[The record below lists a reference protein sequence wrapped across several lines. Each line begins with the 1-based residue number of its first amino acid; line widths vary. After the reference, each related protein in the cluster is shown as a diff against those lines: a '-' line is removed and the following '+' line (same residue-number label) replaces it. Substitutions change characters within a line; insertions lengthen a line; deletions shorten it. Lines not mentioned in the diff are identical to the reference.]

1 MSETNKSKV
10 IQWDDI
16 KNEPNAVKLLDHG
29 FIYLKSVYGDD
40 NTVCEAARIS
50 YGAGTKTINDNRNLI
65 RYLVRHSHTSPL
77 EQVCATFV
85 IKLPLFVMAQ
95 LVRHRTAKLNQYS
108 GRYSEMLDEYYM
120 PSEWR
125 SQSTTNKQGSGDTI
139 EYIPKEYIPATAVLE
154 GKYDSDG
161 SGLIVE
167 EVCQDEYNQRLEA
180 GVSREIARTCLPQ
193 SQYTL
198 TVWQMDI
205 HNLSHFIKLRL
216 DEHAQ
221 YEIRV
226 YAQAMY
232 DLLKDKF
239 PLCFEAIEDYKLQ
252 AKTFSRM
259 EMEIIRKIIPY
270 NWCDQ
275 SMTAEMEN
283 LGMSKREISE
293 FVKKISKTT
302 KTP

>member
-1 MSETNKSKV
+1 MESKV
-10 IQWDDI
+10 IQWEDI
-16 KNEPNAVKLLDHG
+16 KNDPNAVKVLDHG
-29 FIYLKSVYGDD
+29 FVYLKSVYGDD

-50 YGAGTKTINDNRNLI
+50 YGAGTKSINDNRNLI

-85 IKLPLFVMAQ
+85 LKLPLFVMAQ

-108 GRYSEMLDEYYM
+108 GRYSEMPDEYFY
-120 PSEWR
+120 PKEWR
-125 SQSTTNKQGSGDTI
+125 AQSTTNKQGSGEVI
-139 EYIPKEYIPATAVLE
+139 EYLPGYYMDVLDLE
-154 GKYDSDG
+154 NGHCSSG
-161 SGLIVE
+161 GLIVE
-167 EVCQDEYNQRLEA
+167 EVCQSEYNQRLEA
-180 GVSREIARTCLPQ
+180 GVSRELARTCLPQ

-198 TVWQMDI
+198 TVWQMDL
-205 HNLSHFIKLRL
+205 HNLAHFIKLRL
-216 DEHAQ
+216 DPHAQ
-221 YEIRV
+221 YEIQV

-239 PLCFEAIEDYKLQ
+239 PLCFEAINDYKLQ

-259 EMEIIRKIIPY
+259 EMDILTKIIPY

-275 SMTAEMEN
+275 SMTAEMEKS
-283 LGMSKREISE
+283 GMSKREISE
-293 FVKKISKTT
+293 FVAKISKT